1 MEQDTGIEGAVLAV
15 ENSTGEI
22 KAMVGGRDFAESKF
36 NRAIQAQ
43 RQVGSSIKPFVY
55 TAAVDQGADPDDI
68 ILDASTTFNSGGV
81 AYSPRNFDHKFE
93 GNITLRRAFAQ
104 SRNIPAV
111 ELAPRVGM
119 PTLIQNLR
127 ALVIRSAGPSRLPRP
142 PGAPP
147 PPPSYQPHPP

>member
-68 ILDASTTFNSGGV
+68 ILDAPTTFNSGGV

-111 ELAPRVGM
+111 KLGQSGGK
-119 PTLIQNLR
+119 PTLVGYL
-127 ALVIRSAGPSRLPRP
+127 AGLGLSSAVAAVPAGGL
-142 PGAPP
+142 GAGCPT
-147 PPPSYQPHPP
+147 